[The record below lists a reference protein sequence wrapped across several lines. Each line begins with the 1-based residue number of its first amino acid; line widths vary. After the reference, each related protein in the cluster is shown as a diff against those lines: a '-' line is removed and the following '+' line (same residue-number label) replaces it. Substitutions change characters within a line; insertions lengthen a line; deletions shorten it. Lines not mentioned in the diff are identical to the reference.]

1 MRTNLPYRQIS
12 LKTIIQYLKGKMM
25 KTTISIAA
33 GCAMILSLSSI
44 AYSAEGP
51 YISGNLGIAIANDSE
66 VTDSTMPGITLDI
79 ESDTGYAL
87 GGAIGYAN
95 FAGNARIEAEVA
107 YQQND
112 LNKVDLAG
120 LGSLDLTGDASS
132 LSLLVNGYYDFN
144 NSSAFT
150 PYISGGIGVAN
161 VEFND
166 MNTPGSGAPNESDD
180 DTVFAYQV
188 GVGMA
193 YAINETLSLDVKYR
207 YFATSDL
214 EFRTTDV
221 EYSSNNFYAGIRV
234 AF

>member
-1 MRTNLPYRQIS
+1 
-12 LKTIIQYLKGKMM
+12 M
-25 KTTISIAA
+25 KTKISIAT

-66 VTDSTMPGITLDI
+66 VSDSTIPGITIDV
-79 ESDTGYAL
+79 ESDAGYAL
-87 GGAIGYAN
+87 AGAIGYAN
-95 FAGNARIEAEVA
+95 IFGSASSSARIEVELA

-112 LNKVDLAG
+112 MSEVDLAG
-120 LGSLDLTGDASS
+120 LGSLDLTGDASC

-150 PYISGGIGVAN
+150 PYISAGIGGAK
-161 VEFND
+161 VEFDD
-166 MNTPGSGAPNESDD
+166 MNIPGSGGPNMSDD

-188 GVGMA
+188 GVGVA
-193 YAINETLSLDVKYR
+193 YAINETVSFDFKYR

-214 EFRTTDV
+214 EFDTTEV
-221 EYSSNNFYAGIRV
+221 EYSSNNFYAGVRV
-234 AF
+234 SF